1 MLDRGR
7 DQMAN
12 KKKKGQ
18 MKQRRRL
25 ADMCMYKAQKET
37 VSKTT
42 NKKKI
47 KKENNN
53 G

>member
-1 MLDRGR
+1 
-7 DQMAN
+7 MAN

-25 ADMCMYKAQKET
+25 ADMCMYKAQEERET
-37 VSKTT
+37 VIKLN

-47 KKENNN
+47 KKENNIE
-53 G
+53 

>member
-1 MLDRGR
+1 M
-7 DQMAN
+7 QKI

-25 ADMCMYKAQKET
+25 ADMCMYKTQNET
-37 VSKTT
+37 VIKSNNKQKT
-42 NKKKI
+42 
-47 KKENNN
+47 KKENRN